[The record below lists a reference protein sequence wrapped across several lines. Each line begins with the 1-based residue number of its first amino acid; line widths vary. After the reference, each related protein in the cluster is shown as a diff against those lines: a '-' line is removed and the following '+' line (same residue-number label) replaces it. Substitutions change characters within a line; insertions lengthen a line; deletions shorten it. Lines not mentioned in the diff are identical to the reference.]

1 MGRTSNSD
9 RGDRGEDTVPADEM
23 GVDFLDAIGVV
34 TVVLRTSNCTGVV
47 CFDTAVVGGLL
58 RLGDVDGLEVSDEL
72 LVTGLV
78 TEGHPDGSGV
88 LTSGVATGCSGAG
101 FSGAGFVTSPLG
113 SN

>member
-1 MGRTSNSD
+1 M
-9 RGDRGEDTVPADEM
+9 
-23 GVDFLDAIGVV
+23 
-34 TVVLRTSNCTGVV
+34 
-47 CFDTAVVGGLL
+47 
-58 RLGDVDGLEVSDEL
+58 
-72 LVTGLV
+72 TGLV